1 MKLNES
7 WYIILNIY
15 FNIVYDIYNNCIN
28 LLIKIFSF
36 LKLYNASY
44 APPFQPEIPSSKQSK
59 ENVMSRIFKR
69 RNIEYTEEFS
79 AYLSIPLSDENTDP
93 LEWWK
98 VNKVQFPNLSWMA
111 QDYLA
116 IPATSVPSEE
126 SFSAGKNLITDKRN
140 RLAGK
145 TIRTCMCLRS
155 WWVSLK
161 KE

>member
-1 MKLNES
+1 
-7 WYIILNIY
+7 
-15 FNIVYDIYNNCIN
+15 
-28 LLIKIFSF
+28 
-36 LKLYNASY
+36 
-44 APPFQPEIPSSKQSK
+44 
-59 ENVMSRIFKR
+59 MSHVFKR
-69 RNIEYTEEFS
+69 RNIKYTDELS
-79 AYLSIPLSDENTDP
+79 LYLSMPLSDENTNP

-98 VNKVQFPNLSWMA
+98 VNKVQFLNLSQMA

-155 WWVSLK
+155 
-161 KE
+161 

>member
-44 APPFQPEIPSSKQSK
+44 APPFQPEISSSKQSK
-59 ENVMSRIFKR
+59 ENVMSRVFKR

-98 VNKVQFPNLSWMA
+98 VNKVQFPNLSQMA

-116 IPATSVPSEE
+116 IPVKMVIWSWDLW
-126 SFSAGKNLITDKRN
+126 SFQSSDIKDRTE
-140 RLAGK
+140 K
-145 TIRTCMCLRS
+145 TAVLCGLMIDI
-155 WWVSLK
+155 
-161 KE
+161 